1 MAQRSMA
8 TARVP
13 LPARRWGSHPM
24 LVLWSWLILLARL
37 LEAEG
42 GKIERGELFRG
53 RALWLP
59 AFSTLLQL
67 PLLSPPLP
75 LKGS

>member
-53 RALWLP
+53 RPPLASRV
-59 AFSTLLQL
+59 FTLHQL

-75 LKGS
+75 L